1 MSNIHYLKTY
11 KSDPNNRSMVTDEL
25 IDKLYDFAPRNVFYW
40 VLKFAKIR
48 FNQRI
53 KQDAETWFDKLRV
66 YVGLPDWV
74 ITESQIEDDNVAHVK
89 VPFGLINDINDI
101 SDIGLQ
107 IAIPYQREH
116 SETGELYN
124 TLHHVNGDFFALRSY
139 HMDSDVI
146 NQKEEF
152 ADMEDQ
158 FDDLIENGVANVW
171 RKKQLLVK
179 RLRTENFHIERT
191 EILYTCLNTCMGLAD
206 GNIELIEE
214 FTDIEDAGQIG
225 SEEAQKIYSNLTV
238 EEFFDWS
245 TEHFGLDDY
254 YTDTE
259 VLVDNVKYHMEDDE
273 SMLEFNEPYKFIT
286 KMIART
292 FPIIEHN

>member
-124 TLHHVNGDFFALRSY
+124 TLHHVNGDFFALRLY

-179 RLRTENFHIERT
+179 RLRTESFHSERT

-225 SEEAQKIYSNLTV
+225 SDEAQKIYSNLTV

>member
-107 IAIPYQREH
+107 ISIPYQRED

-124 TLHHVNGDFFALRSY
+124 TLHHVTADFFALRSY
-139 HMDSDVI
+139 HMDSDII

-225 SEEAQKIYSNLTV
+225 SDGAQKIYSNLTV

>member
-74 ITESQIEDDNVAHVK
+74 ITESQIEEDDVAHVK
-89 VPFGLINDINDI
+89 VPFGLVNDINDI

-158 FDDLIENGVANVW
+158 FDELIENSVANVW

-179 RLRTENFHIERT
+179 RLRIENFHNERT

-214 FTDIEDAGQIG
+214 FADIEDAGQIG

>member
-107 IAIPYQREH
+107 ISIPYQRED

-124 TLHHVNGDFFALRSY
+124 TLHHVTADFFALRSY
-139 HMDSDVI
+139 HMDSDII

-225 SEEAQKIYSNLTV
+225 SDEAQKIYSNLTV

-259 VLVDNVKYHMEDDE
+259 VLVDNVKYYMEDDE

>member
-11 KSDPNNRSMVTDEL
+11 KIDPNNRSMVTDEL

-107 IAIPYQREH
+107 ISIPYQRED

-124 TLHHVNGDFFALRSY
+124 TLHHVTADFFALRSY
-139 HMDSDVI
+139 HMDSDII

-225 SEEAQKIYSNLTV
+225 SDEAQKIYSNLTV

>member
-53 KQDAETWFDKLRV
+53 KQDTETWFDKLRV

-107 IAIPYQREH
+107 ISIPYQRED

-124 TLHHVNGDFFALRSY
+124 TLHHVTADFFALRSY
-139 HMDSDVI
+139 HMDSDII

-225 SEEAQKIYSNLTV
+225 SDEAQKIYSNLTV

-254 YTDTE
+254 YSDTE
-259 VLVDNVKYHMEDDE
+259 VLIDNVKYHMEDDE

>member
-11 KSDPNNRSMVTDEL
+11 KIDPNNRSMVTDEL

-107 IAIPYQREH
+107 ISIPYQRED

-124 TLHHVNGDFFALRSY
+124 TLHHVTADFFALRSY
-139 HMDSDVI
+139 HMDSDII

-225 SEEAQKIYSNLTV
+225 SDEAQKIYSNLTV

-254 YTDTE
+254 YSDTE
-259 VLVDNVKYHMEDDE
+259 VLIDNVKYHMEDDE

>member
-11 KSDPNNRSMVTDEL
+11 KSDANNRSMVTDEL

-107 IAIPYQREH
+107 IAISYQREH

-139 HMDSDVI
+139 HMDFDVI

-152 ADMEDQ
+152 ANLEDQ
-158 FDDLIENGVANVW
+158 FDDLIENGAANVW

-179 RLRTENFHIERT
+179 RLRTENFHNERT

-254 YTDTE
+254 YTDAE

>member
-25 IDKLYDFAPRNVFYW
+25 IDKIYDFAPRNVFYW

-107 IAIPYQREH
+107 ISIPYQRED

-124 TLHHVNGDFFALRSY
+124 TLHHVTADFFALRSY
-139 HMDSDVI
+139 HMDSDII

-225 SEEAQKIYSNLTV
+225 SDEAQKIYSNLTV

-259 VLVDNVKYHMEDDE
+259 VLIDNVKYHMEDDE

>member
-101 SDIGLQ
+101 SDISLQ

-152 ADMEDQ
+152 ANLEDQ

-179 RLRTENFHIERT
+179 RLRTENFHNERT

-225 SEEAQKIYSNLTV
+225 SDEAQKIYSNLTV

>member
-107 IAIPYQREH
+107 ISIPYQRED

-124 TLHHVNGDFFALRSY
+124 TLHHVTADFFALRSY
-139 HMDSDVI
+139 HMDSDII

-225 SEEAQKIYSNLTV
+225 SDEAQKIYSSLTV

-254 YTDTE
+254 YSDTE
-259 VLVDNVKYHMEDDE
+259 VLIDNVKYHMEDDE
-273 SMLEFNEPYKFIT
+273 RMLEFNEPYKFIT

>member
-1 MSNIHYLKTY
+1 
-11 KSDPNNRSMVTDEL
+11 
-25 IDKLYDFAPRNVFYW
+25 
-40 VLKFAKIR
+40 
-48 FNQRI
+48 
-53 KQDAETWFDKLRV
+53 
-66 YVGLPDWV
+66 
-74 ITESQIEDDNVAHVK
+74 
-89 VPFGLINDINDI
+89 
-101 SDIGLQ
+101 
-107 IAIPYQREH
+107 
-116 SETGELYN
+116 
-124 TLHHVNGDFFALRSY
+124 
-139 HMDSDVI
+139 
-146 NQKEEF
+146 
-152 ADMEDQ
+152 
-158 FDDLIENGVANVW
+158 
-171 RKKQLLVK
+171 
-179 RLRTENFHIERT
+179 
-191 EILYTCLNTCMGLAD
+191 MGLAD

-225 SEEAQKIYSNLTV
+225 SDEAQKIYSNLTV

>member
-11 KSDPNNRSMVTDEL
+11 KIDPNNRSMVTDEL

-107 IAIPYQREH
+107 ISIPYQRED

-124 TLHHVNGDFFALRSY
+124 TLHHVTADFFALRSY
-139 HMDSDVI
+139 HMDSDII

-179 RLRTENFHIERT
+179 RLRTENFHSERT

-225 SEEAQKIYSNLTV
+225 SDEAQKIYSNLTV

>member
-107 IAIPYQREH
+107 ISIPYQRED

-124 TLHHVNGDFFALRSY
+124 TLHHVTADFFALRSY
-139 HMDSDVI
+139 HMDSDII

-225 SEEAQKIYSNLTV
+225 SDEAQKIYSNLTV

>member
-11 KSDPNNRSMVTDEL
+11 KSDPNNRSTVTDEL

-107 IAIPYQREH
+107 ISIPYQRED

-124 TLHHVNGDFFALRSY
+124 TLHHVTADFFALRSY
-139 HMDSDVI
+139 HMDSDII

-179 RLRTENFHIERT
+179 RLRTENFHSERT

-225 SEEAQKIYSNLTV
+225 SDEAQKIYSNLTV

>member
-11 KSDPNNRSMVTDEL
+11 KIDPNNRSMVTDEL
-25 IDKLYDFAPRNVFYW
+25 IDKIYDFAPRNVFYW

-107 IAIPYQREH
+107 ISIPYQRED

-124 TLHHVNGDFFALRSY
+124 TLHHVTADFFALRSY
-139 HMDSDVI
+139 HMDSDII

-225 SEEAQKIYSNLTV
+225 SDEAQKIYSNLTV

>member
-107 IAIPYQREH
+107 ISIPYQRED

-124 TLHHVNGDFFALRSY
+124 TLHHVTADFFALRSY

-225 SEEAQKIYSNLTV
+225 SDEAQKIYSNLTV

>member
-11 KSDPNNRSMVTDEL
+11 KIDPNNRSMVTDEL

-107 IAIPYQREH
+107 ISIPYQRED

-124 TLHHVNGDFFALRSY
+124 TLHHVTADFFALRSY
-139 HMDSDVI
+139 HMDSDII

-152 ADMEDQ
+152 TDMEDQ

-225 SEEAQKIYSNLTV
+225 SDEAQKIYSNLTV

>member
-11 KSDPNNRSMVTDEL
+11 KIDSNNRSMVTDEL

-107 IAIPYQREH
+107 ISIPYQRED

-124 TLHHVNGDFFALRSY
+124 TLHHVTADFFALRSY
-139 HMDSDVI
+139 HMDSDII

-225 SEEAQKIYSNLTV
+225 SDEAQKIYSNLTV

>member
-11 KSDPNNRSMVTDEL
+11 KIDPNNRSMVTDEL

-107 IAIPYQREH
+107 ISIPYQRED

-124 TLHHVNGDFFALRSY
+124 TLHHVTADFFALRSY
-139 HMDSDVI
+139 HMDSDII

-225 SEEAQKIYSNLTV
+225 SEEAQKIYSSLTV

>member
-107 IAIPYQREH
+107 ISIPYQRED

-124 TLHHVNGDFFALRSY
+124 TLHHVTADFFALRSY
-139 HMDSDVI
+139 HMDSDII

-158 FDDLIENGVANVW
+158 FEDLIENGVANVW

-225 SEEAQKIYSNLTV
+225 SDEAQKIYSNLTV

>member
-107 IAIPYQREH
+107 ISIPYQRED

-124 TLHHVNGDFFALRSY
+124 TLHHVTADFFALRSY
-139 HMDSDVI
+139 HMDSDII

-206 GNIELIEE
+206 GNMELIEE

>member
-107 IAIPYQREH
+107 ISIPYQRED

-124 TLHHVNGDFFALRSY
+124 TLHHVTADFFALRSY
-139 HMDSDVI
+139 HMDSDII

-152 ADMEDQ
+152 ADKEDQ

-179 RLRTENFHIERT
+179 RLRTENFHSERT

-225 SEEAQKIYSNLTV
+225 SDEAQKIYSNLTV

-259 VLVDNVKYHMEDDE
+259 VLIDNVKYHMEDDE

>member
-11 KSDPNNRSMVTDEL
+11 KIDPNNRSMVTDEL
-25 IDKLYDFAPRNVFYW
+25 IDKIYDFAPRNVFYW

-74 ITESQIEDDNVAHVK
+74 ITESHNEDDNVAHVK

-107 IAIPYQREH
+107 ISIPYQRED

-124 TLHHVNGDFFALRSY
+124 TLHHVTADFFALRSY
-139 HMDSDVI
+139 HMDSDII

-225 SEEAQKIYSNLTV
+225 SDEAQKIYSNLTV

>member
-74 ITESQIEDDNVAHVK
+74 ITESQIEDDNVAHLK

-124 TLHHVNGDFFALRSY
+124 TLHHVNGGFFALRSY

-158 FDDLIENGVANVW
+158 FDELIENGVANVW

-179 RLRTENFHIERT
+179 RLRIENFHNERT

-214 FTDIEDAGQIG
+214 FADIEDAGQIG

-259 VLVDNVKYHMEDDE
+259 VHVDNVKYHMEDDE

-292 FPIIEHN
+292 FPIIAHN